1 MDYEILEKY
10 VYLEEEFIL
19 FREYEYCNEIC

>member
-1 MDYEILEKY
+1 MDYETLEKH

-19 FREYEYCNEIC
+19 FRNCEHCNEIC

>member
-1 MDYEILEKY
+1 MDYEILEKH

-19 FREYEYCNEIC
+19 FRKYEYCNEIC

>member
-1 MDYEILEKY
+1 MDYEILEKH

-19 FREYEYCNEIC
+19 FRKYEYSNEIC

>member
-1 MDYEILEKY
+1 MNYEILEKY

-19 FREYEYCNEIC
+19 FRKYEYCNEIC

>member
-1 MDYEILEKY
+1 MDYEISEKY

-19 FREYEYCNEIC
+19 FRKYEYCNEIC